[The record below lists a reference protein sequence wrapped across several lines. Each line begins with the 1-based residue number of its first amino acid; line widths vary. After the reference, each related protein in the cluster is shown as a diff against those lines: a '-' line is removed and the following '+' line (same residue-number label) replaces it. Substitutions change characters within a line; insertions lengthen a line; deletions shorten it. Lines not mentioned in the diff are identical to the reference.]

1 MSITLSGFCAAV
13 RKALAVSLH
22 VEREERARLEEFAR
36 RKQALEAERQAE
48 WARRHSEE
56 AIAAAAEAKR
66 QRDAANY
73 AVWQAAKDK
82 RRKRR

>member
-1 MSITLSGFCAAV
+1 MITFSGFCTSV
-13 RKALAVSLH
+13 RKALAVSLNA
-22 VEREERARLEEFAR
+22 EREERARLNELAL

-48 WARRHSEE
+48 WARRHTDE

-66 QRDAANY
+66 QRNAANY
-73 AVWQAAKDK
+73 AIWQAAKDK